1 MADTAADVP
10 GKFDVIIDGHGYVF
24 WNALMQSLPFRNQ
37 RAAYYFY
44 PTFLERTNISGNY
57 GDESQAFWLTAT
69 QNDWSEG
76 AGRRYFRSADSDLVR
91 RYWSSANVDPVLI
104 PGQVTL
110 NAQMNDTIDFSEA
123 IYGACSADGDSG
135 TVFCVSPTDLYF
147 IQTVVGASYII
158 GGLGAHGCGNSPEL
172 WGMAFDGVNLFI
184 SSTKSSTNGVIKWD
198 GSSFTTFSAQPADS
212 LAFLNNTLFGYHRA
226 DSTLYTYDVAGSAT
240 ASFTWKTADGNTY
253 DSQGQLSPFG
263 GQLLIL
269 RYSKV
274 TELWQ
279 YDGTGV
285 ALMTDFPDDF
295 RGYEVKVVSGV
306 VFISGLVNRGGS
318 YYPTIY
324 YFVNGEL
331 GQLWQATSSVLT
343 NENQYPTMAPY
354 GDGLA
359 FTDDTTGSVFQYDIA
374 FGGVHQ
380 LGSTAVTTDPPA
392 MAGGPSML
400 IIARNRE
407 PLTWYPD
414 IVQPDT
420 GSITTS
426 LFDFDNSLL
435 KVPRGISVEFDGDGD
450 STIDIA
456 YQYDSLDGSWTTLR
470 AGAISGT
477 EYVLPVGDTCHSIG
491 VKVTFNLNTGTKG
504 PTLKRIFVRA
514 APLLTTYRRVE
525 YDLDLTGTPPTG
537 GSTENA
543 IPLRNGNWMP
553 RTGQQQADN
562 LQAAMISKIPV
573 TITDRFG
580 TYSAVFEQG
589 PGISE
594 FDEVR
599 PGEYVTKIT
608 VREV

>member
-1 MADTAADVP
+1 MV
-10 GKFDVIIDGHGYVF
+10 IDGWGYVF

-44 PTFLERTNISGNY
+44 PTFLERTNITGNY

-76 AGRRYFRSADSDLVR
+76 ANRRYFRSADSDLVR
-91 RYWSSANVDPVLI
+91 RYWSSDGVDPVLI

-110 NAQMNDTIDFSEA
+110 NANMDDTIAFSEA
-123 IYGACSADGDSG
+123 IYGACASDGDDG
-135 TVFCVSPTDLYF
+135 IVFSVSATDLYF

-172 WGMAFDGVNLFI
+172 WGMAHDGVNLFI

-198 GSSFTTFSAQPADS
+198 GSSFSTFSAQPSDS

-226 DSTLYTYDVAGSAT
+226 DSTLYTYDVAGNAT

-253 DSQGQLSPFG
+253 DSQGMLSQFG

-274 TELWQ
+274 TELWV

-285 ALMTDFPDDF
+285 SLQTDFPDDF
-295 RGYEVKVVSGV
+295 KGFEVKVVSGV
-306 VFISGLVNRGGS
+306 VFISGLVNRGGA
-318 YYPTIY
+318 YFPTIY

-343 NENQYPTMAPY
+343 NAAQYPTMAPY
-354 GDGLA
+354 GNGMA

-380 LGSTAVTTDPPA
+380 LGSTPVTTDPAA

-400 IIARNRE
+400 VIARNRE

-414 IVQPDT
+414 IVPPGS

-426 LFDFDNSLL
+426 LFDFDNSLQ
-435 KVPRGISVEFDGDGD
+435 KVGRGISVEFDSDGD
-450 STIDIA
+450 STVDIA
-456 YQYDSLDGSWTTLR
+456 YQYDTLDGSFTTLR
-470 AGAISGT
+470 TNAVSGT
-477 EYVLPVGDTCHSIG
+477 EYVLPTTLCHSIG
-491 VKVTFNLNTGTKG
+491 VKVTMNLMTASKG

-525 YDLDLTGTPPTG
+525 YDLDLTGVGPLG
-537 GSTENA
+537 GATENA
-543 IPLRNGNWMP
+543 VPLRNGNFMP
-553 RTGQQQADN
+553 RTGQQQAN
-562 LQAAMISKIPV
+562 HLQAAMISKIPIV
-573 TITDRFG
+573 ITDRFG
-580 TYSAVFEQG
+580 TYTAVFEQG